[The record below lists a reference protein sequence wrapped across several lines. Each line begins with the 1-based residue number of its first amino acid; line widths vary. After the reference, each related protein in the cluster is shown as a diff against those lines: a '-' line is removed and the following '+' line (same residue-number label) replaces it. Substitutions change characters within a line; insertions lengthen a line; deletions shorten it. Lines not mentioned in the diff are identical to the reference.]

1 MKILIL
7 GANGMLGHVI
17 FNYLTLKTKWKIFGT
32 VRSKNKLNK
41 NIHRNLYLFDLSEKK
56 KHFKNYKY
64 FIPKSNYKL
73 YRCCK
78 TK

>member
-17 FNYLTLKTKWKIFGT
+17 FNYLTLKTEWKIFGT

-41 NIHRNLYLFDLSEKK
+41 NIHRNLYLFDLRNKK
-56 KHFKNYKY
+56 TF
-64 FIPKSNYKL
+64 
-73 YRCCK
+73 
-78 TK
+78 